1 MNKCHLNTEL
11 SSLEGT
17 RSVFNRSTGAIK
29 LGIDLHQDYYV
40 VVKQE
45 GGTNPKPA
53 QRFRKE
59 AFVHW
64 VAKLKSQGGGEIH
77 AVYEACGFGFGL
89 QRQLSALG
97 IRCYVVCPKKSS
109 MSATN
114 E

>member
-17 RSVFNRSTGAIK
+17 RSEFNRSTGGIK

-45 GGTNPKPA
+45 GATNPKPA

-77 AVYEACGFGFGL
+77 AVYEACGFGWIAVATKRPWG
-89 QRQLSALG
+89 SA
-97 IRCYVVCPKKSS
+97 VTWSVHKSS